1 MSRPTIDA
9 NSMGLKLLV
18 LAAAVNIVARAS
30 WGCGR
35 GAALEGLAVGMGTP
49 HEDLDELTM
58 RSARYGTVNK
68 RFIEVK
74 GTTNSPHGYVQVGH
88 HLSITVPAGKLRRGG
103 VGGHFFRRCN
113 RLTRPCQAVVLLAGR
128 KSSEPEFPC
137 AIYLYKRQIAL
148 QWENVFKYLLFST
161 KFNCILLF
169 FIYIFTVKDT
179 IAFTR

>member
-58 RSARYGTVNK
+58 RS
-68 RFIEVK
+68 
-74 GTTNSPHGYVQVGH
+74 HGYVQVGH

-137 AIYLYKRQIAL
+137 AIYLYKRQIANITTSARRVE
-148 QWENVFKYLLFST
+148 QKTHVVEQ
-161 KFNCILLF
+161 
-169 FIYIFTVKDT
+169 
-179 IAFTR
+179 